1 MQLHN
6 DIIMLNKLQQQEA
19 VSSGATPSAGRA
31 KKDWG
36 RCWVVVVAVGVAW
49 DGCGSGEVDIH

>member
-1 MQLHN
+1 
-6 DIIMLNKLQQQEA
+6 MLNKLQQQEA